1 MSHCFAVMLPFLVG
15 GVLLASDDLTPGMNR
30 FATGAYRELA
40 KGDGNVVLSPF
51 NIYTA
56 ISMLLAGAR
65 GHTAQAIAKTL
76 GQQES
81 GAAYQAAVGAMAAEL
96 TKAANTKGNE
106 LSMANGLWVQQGAS
120 LESAFEET
128 MRTLY
133 HAPITPLDF
142 AANAEQ
148 AGATINSWTAEHTKD
163 RIQDLFGSGSI
174 KPDVRLVL
182 TSAIYFYGKWQSPF
196 KPAQTQAE
204 PFHVSSGGTVQTNF
218 MHQKTGFRY
227 AGTQS
232 IQILE
237 MKYDGTPIAFDIL
250 LPKANDGLAE
260 MESSLDA
267 QALAAWFGALAP
279 ETVDAA
285 IPKFRAESAFSL
297 TSALSRM
304 GMAEAFS
311 KDADFSGIERNGKLF
326 VSAAV
331 HKAFVDVS
339 EQGTEAAAAT
349 GFAMHPSAMMRPRP
363 AIVFRADH
371 PFLFFIRDTSSG
383 AILFAGRL
391 TQPKS

>member
-1 MSHCFAVMLPFLVG
+1 MSHCFAVVLPFLVG

-30 FATGAYRELA
+30 FATGVYRELA

-51 NIYTA
+51 NIYSA

-65 GHTAQAIAKTL
+65 GHTAQAIGSTL
-76 GQQES
+76 HQQES
-81 GAAYQAAVGAMAAEL
+81 GAAYQAAVAAMAADL
-96 TKAANTKGNE
+96 TKTANTKGNE
-106 LSMANGLWVQQGAS
+106 FSTANGLWVQQGDS

-142 AANAEQ
+142 VANAEQ
-148 AGATINSWTAEHTKD
+148 ARAKINSWTAEHTKD
-163 RIQDLFGSGSI
+163 RIQDLFGPGSI
-174 KPDVRLVL
+174 SPDVRLVL

-204 PFHVSSGGTVQTNF
+204 PFHASGGAVQAQF

-227 AGTQS
+227 ADTQS

-250 LPKANDGLAE
+250 LPKADDGLAE
-260 MESSLDA
+260 LERSLDS
-267 QALAAWFGALAP
+267 QALATWFRALAP

-285 IPKFRAESAFSL
+285 IPKFRAESSFSL
-297 TSALSRM
+297 TGALSHM

-311 KDADFSGIERNGKLF
+311 KNADFSGIERNGKLF

-349 GFAMHPSAMMRPRP
+349 GFAMRPSAVMRPRP